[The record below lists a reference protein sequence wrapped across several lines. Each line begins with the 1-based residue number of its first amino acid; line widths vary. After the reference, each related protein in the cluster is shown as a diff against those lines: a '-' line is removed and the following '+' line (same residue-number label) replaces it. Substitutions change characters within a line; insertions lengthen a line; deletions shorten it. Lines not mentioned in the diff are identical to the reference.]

1 MLPLDVDPNQS
12 LFWSGTNSIVE
23 ELSFND
29 YGVKLVTSA
38 NAVSAKI
45 INDMKITSW
54 CGKKSTGTC
63 MPPCF

>member
-12 LFWSGTNSIVE
+12 LFWSGTNPIVE

-45 INDMKITSW
+45 INDMGRMNW
-54 CGKKSTGTC
+54 CGSKTSSGTYLAS
-63 MPPCF
+63 